1 MRTYRIEDA
10 STVVIAMG
18 SIVGTIEDVVDEL
31 RRDGISIG
39 LISITTFRP
48 FPLDALRNVVG
59 SPKRVV
65 VVDRAFSVGMGS
77 ILATDIA
84 LTLAHHDIRL
94 FTVVAGLGGRAVT
107 GKSLKQCLND
117 AVEEKL
123 EKLTFLD
130 LDHGVVERELARMEQ
145 SKRSGPSAENI
156 LRDLGTTTAQATT
169 AQTERQ
175 P

>member
-1 MRTYRIEDA
+1 M
-10 STVVIAMG
+10 
-18 SIVGTIEDVVDEL
+18 
-31 RRDGISIG
+31 
-39 LISITTFRP
+39 
-48 FPLDALRNVVG
+48 
-59 SPKRVV
+59 
-65 VVDRAFSVGMGS
+65 GMGS